1 MPKQTNTTAELSVK
15 TGAAS
20 RNGLTL
26 RNGLTSR
33 QQQILELMQQGKVNK
48 DIASELNISL
58 GTVKQHLAAVFK
70 KLNVQNRTMAV
81 ARLAEFK
88 DPSGFDAVFAQE
100 TLIARRPAIVLSL
113 KVANKLPLAALKLFH
128 ACMAEM
134 AFDSQALFI
143 SREHGDGDLI
153 FGVKRSS
160 SQDIRMAIKVA
171 ERVFQVMQSF
181 VTQHLQPINPDLVL
195 TGALVAGL
203 IGVSQNRFGGWSG
216 EMVGSHLLTLAHK
229 LREPAAAGYLVFDT
243 SVTLVMQAFDLTT
256 PSAATGQLLFS
267 ELPCLNRWD
276 APNDPPLIGRD
287 VEYQCLLDLLA
298 EHYSVLLLEGE
309 NGMGKSRLCREAA
322 HLALQ
327 EGRALFYIHLLPSG
341 FFDSE
346 QYPHLEGLDQVIA
359 DVKQAHKSL
368 LILDDA
374 HHLTLDDKALL
385 VNFLNN
391 LSAGTQVI
399 VCGRQPQSYAI
410 KETLHLIYKRLHL
423 NRLGEE
429 ALLDLIQPVTR
440 SSQKVAS
447 QNVTNV
453 LEQARGIPLFAK
465 ELLKAT
471 DDEFISLALII
482 TIASR
487 IDKFKVDWKLLYC
500 IASHHQPVS
509 LEDLS
514 ELMQDDLVYMT
525 TALEH
530 ADTLGVLTY
539 QSGLAAFRHPLVK
552 KTIRYLFQPT
562 PTVNTIK

>member
-1 MPKQTNTTAELSVK
+1 MPKQTNTTTELSIK
-15 TGAAS
+15 NGAIP
-20 RNGLTL
+20 

-33 QQQILELMQQGKVNK
+33 QQQILDLMQQGKVNK

-58 GTVKQHLAAVFK
+58 GTVKQHLVAVFK

-88 DPSGFDAVFAQE
+88 DQSGFDAVFAQE
-100 TLIARRPAIVLSL
+100 TLIARRPAIILSL
-113 KVANKLPLAALKLFH
+113 KVANELPLAALKLFH
-128 ACMAEM
+128 TCMAEM

-143 SREHGDGDLI
+143 SRERGDGDLI

-171 ERVFQVMQSF
+171 EGVFQVMQNF
-181 VTQHLQPINPDLVL
+181 VTQHLQGVAPDLVL

-203 IGVSQNRFGGWSG
+203 IDVSQNRFGGWSG
-216 EMVGSHLLTLAHK
+216 ETVGSHLLTLAHK
-229 LREPAAAGYLVFDT
+229 LRDPAATGYLVFDT
-243 SVTLVMQAFDLTT
+243 SVILVMQAFDLTI
-256 PSAATGQLLFS
+256 PSNAAGQLLFS

-276 APNDPPLIGRD
+276 APNDQPLIGRD
-287 VEYQCLLDLLA
+287 VEYQYLLDLLA

-322 HLALQ
+322 HLARQ

-341 FFDSE
+341 FFDSQ
-346 QYPHLEGLDQVIA
+346 QYQHLDGLDQVIT
-359 DVKQAHKSL
+359 DVKKVNKSL

-374 HHLTLDDKALL
+374 HHLTQNNKTLL
-385 VNFLNN
+385 VDFLNN

-399 VCGRQPQSYAI
+399 VCGRQPQNYAI
-410 KETLHLIYKRLHL
+410 KETLHPIYKRLHL

-429 ALLDLIQPVTR
+429 ALVDLIQQQLFNP
-440 SSQKVAS
+440 AS
-447 QNVTNV
+447 PEVTNI

-465 ELLKAT
+465 ELLKST
-471 DDEFISLALII
+471 DNEFISLALII

-500 IASHHQPVS
+500 IASHNQPVS
-509 LEDLS
+509 LENLS
-514 ELMQDDLVYMT
+514 ELMQDDLVYIT

-539 QSGLAAFRHPLVK
+539 QSGLAEFRHPLVK
-552 KTIRYLFQPT
+552 KTISYLFQPT